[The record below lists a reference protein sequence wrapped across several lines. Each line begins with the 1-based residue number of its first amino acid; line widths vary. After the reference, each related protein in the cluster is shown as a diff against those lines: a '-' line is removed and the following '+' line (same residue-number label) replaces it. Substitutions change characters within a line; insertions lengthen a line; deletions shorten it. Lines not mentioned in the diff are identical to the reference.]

1 MKSFVV
7 QISYSQN
14 GEIEK
19 TGASVGASGEQGRV
33 IGTTGAKRR
42 DDLHEASGC
51 LREDNTADI
60 W

>member
-1 MKSFVV
+1 MGKLRKLV
-7 QISYSQN
+7 
-14 GEIEK
+14 
-19 TGASVGASGEQGRV
+19 ASVRVSGQQGRV

-51 LREDNTADI
+51 LREGYTADI